1 MSLVLAERRPD
12 DATLNVSCR
21 RLRIGPGCV
30 TAPGRFAFCP
40 TLPKE
45 PLMKIAITLPRR
57 RNPLVAAAMF
67 RRAGAHRQ
75 TGPSRR
81 QDTARAVRREL
92 NEMKHI
98 P

>member
-1 MSLVLAERRPD
+1 
-12 DATLNVSCR
+12 
-21 RLRIGPGCV
+21 
-30 TAPGRFAFCP
+30 
-40 TLPKE
+40 
-45 PLMKIAITLPRR
+45 MKIAITLPRR